1 MQRKSKKK
9 LKKHDHQNIS
19 VLTIKEEKAMQQSQS
34 RNYVVITNFDKGGV
48 VVILDKENYIQEAKR
63 QRNNKKTTT

>member
-34 RNYVVITNFDKGGV
+34 RNYVVITNSDKGGV
-48 VVILDKENYIQEAKR
+48 VVILDKEN
-63 QRNNKKTTT
+63 